1 VGQRAYVVD
10 RKDRPQPE
18 GPTPM
23 NLRQIEIFH
32 AVYLHGTVSAAA
44 RALHV
49 SQPAV
54 TKVLRHAERSIGL
67 PLFERTKGRLV
78 PTQDAR
84 TLFAEVSDIQD
95 RVHSLRQATQN
106 MRHGRGGLLR
116 ISALPSLGLGAI
128 PDAVARFLGGHEDIM
143 FDLQTLHH
151 DEMVRKL
158 YERETDIAIS
168 FEVPLSAPV
177 AHQVVGEGEL
187 VVLYREEDMPNAP
200 SRLHLEELRDHKF
213 ISPVQSGPIG
223 RVLSSELKRL
233 DVELNEVVS
242 ARTYYIAA
250 ALVRAGVG
258 MAIVDNFT
266 AHASL
271 ATGLSNRPLQ
281 PAIAF
286 DINAVYLQNR
296 PPSKTASEFLTLLSE
311 VIESL

>member
-1 VGQRAYVVD
+1 
-10 RKDRPQPE
+10 
-18 GPTPM
+18 M

-44 RALHV
+44 RALNV

-67 PLFERTKGRLV
+67 PLFERAKGRLI

-84 TLFAEVSDIQD
+84 TLFDEVADIQE
-95 RVHSLRQATQN
+95 RVRSLRQATQN

-128 PDAVARFLGGHEDIM
+128 PDAVARFLQGHEDIM

-187 VVLYREEDMPNAP
+187 VVLYREEDMPDAP

-223 RVLSSELKRL
+223 RMLSSELKRQ

-266 AHASL
+266 AHAAPAPGRRTRARRRATAAPDATSCVL
-271 ATGLSNRPLQ
+271 ARVRLDHARRPGRT
-281 PAIAF
+281 F
-286 DINAVYLQNR
+286 
-296 PPSKTASEFLTLLSE
+296 
-311 VIESL
+311 

>member
-1 VGQRAYVVD
+1 
-10 RKDRPQPE
+10 
-18 GPTPM
+18 M

-44 RALHV
+44 RALNV

-67 PLFERTKGRLV
+67 PLFERAKGRLI

-84 TLFAEVSDIQD
+84 TLFTEVSDIQD
-95 RVHSLRQATQN
+95 RVRSLRQAAQN
-106 MRHGRGGLLR
+106 MRHGRGAILR
-116 ISALPSLGLGAI
+116 VSALPSLGLGAI
-128 PDAVARFLGGHEDIM
+128 PDAVARFLRGHEDIM

-177 AHQVVGEGEL
+177 AHQVIGDGEL
-187 VVLYREEDMPNAP
+187 VVLYREEDMPDAP
-200 SRLHLEELRDHKF
+200 GRLHLEELRDQKF

-223 RVLSSELKRL
+223 RVLSGELNRL
-233 DVELNEVVS
+233 DVELDEVVS

-266 AHASL
+266 AHA
-271 ATGLSNRPLQ
+271 ATAPGLSSRPLQ
-281 PAIAF
+281 PAITF

-296 PPSKTASEFLTLLSE
+296 PPSKTASEFLALLSE

>member
-1 VGQRAYVVD
+1 
-10 RKDRPQPE
+10 
-18 GPTPM
+18 M

-32 AVYLHGTVSAAA
+32 AVFLHGTVSAAA
-44 RALHV
+44 RSLNV
-49 SQPAV
+49 SQPSV

-67 PLFERTKGRLV
+67 PLFERSKGRLI

-95 RVHSLRQATQN
+95 RVRSLRQACQN

-116 ISALPSLGLGAI
+116 ISALPSLGLGAM
-128 PDAVARFLGGHEDIM
+128 PQAVAQFLEGHADIM

-177 AHQVVGEGEL
+177 AHQVIGEGEL
-187 VVLYREEDMPNAP
+187 VVIYRDADMPGAP
-200 SRLHLEELRDHKF
+200 PRLRLDELRGQKF

-223 RVLSSELKRL
+223 RMLSSELNRL
-233 DVELNEVVS
+233 EVVLDEVVS
-242 ARTYYIAA
+242 ARTYYVAA
-250 ALVRAGVG
+250 ALVDAGVG

-266 AHASL
+266 ANAALSQGLAS
-271 ATGLSNRPLQ
+271 RPLQ
-281 PAIAF
+281 PAITF
-286 DINAVYLQNR
+286 DVNAVYLQDR
-296 PPSKTASEFLTLLSE
+296 PPSRTASDFLAMLST
-311 VIESL
+311 VIETL